1 MAQFSLFPS
10 LPPEIR
16 HQIWLEALSNAD
28 EPGETPLFYFKKGC
42 WRYRPLKP
50 EDSGWHPSCETL
62 CLRFDHD
69 RLDPLRYD
77 HPLFHVNWEARS
89 AARSWA
95 RSPGEKE
102 KEAASLLM
110 TRSFDADRDMLYVS
124 EEEYGD
130 FITEP
135 SECPCEAGNFDTFS
149 GCGPHWHRLAVPL
162 GLLKNDPAAFSE
174 LYNEYGSV
182 WIVYLIVEAEPDD
195 FWHVQGTDSRE
206 RQWWEVQSLEGAPDA
221 NFYSDDGSEF
231 LWSGYTSALDRY
243 YLNDVLGPVATEMF
257 NNDVIRWYPVFQ
269 IRPARVVRKCI

>member
-42 WRYRPLKP
+42 WRYRDLKP
-50 EDSGWHPSCETL
+50 EDSGWDPRYETR
-62 CLRFDHD
+62 CLEFNHD

-89 AARSWA
+89 AARFWA
-95 RSPGEKE
+95 GSHGENE
-102 KEAASLLM
+102 KEAASHLM
-110 TRSFDADRDMLYVS
+110 TRSFDADRDTLYVL

-130 FITEP
+130 FIAEP
-135 SECPCEAGNFDTFS
+135 SECARNVYAYNGR
-149 GCGPHWHRLAVPL
+149 GPRWHRLAVPL

-174 LYNEYGSV
+174 LYNDYDSIC
-182 WIVYLIVEAEPDD
+182 IVYLIVEAEPGD

-221 NFYSDDGSEF
+221 SFYCDDGIEF

-243 YLNDVLGPVATEMF
+243 YLNDVLGPVATDMVG
-257 NNDVIRWYPVFQ
+257 NGSMRWYSVFQ